1 MAEWTLWLPLTV
13 FKEQDNFEI
22 SSQKMNKICDLY
34 THPSLLRMPKDSVL
48 SALVYSLWVTMT
60 SSRRFPAFPFLV
72 LTAVLIAK
80 WILPEVAVT
89 SMTSALVLKSNTSS
103 CHSTAGKFCLL
114 RKPAFKNGGGWAS
127 ASCVRS

>member
-1 MAEWTLWLPLTV
+1 
-13 FKEQDNFEI
+13 
-22 SSQKMNKICDLY
+22 
-34 THPSLLRMPKDSVL
+34 MPKGSVL

-72 LTAVLIAK
+72 LTAVPTAK
-80 WILPEVAVT
+80 WILPEAVVT